1 MFPVSLLMSQVD
13 CVMSAAVSLSLV
25 DPFLVS
31 CNCSTGVAV
40 GMKDLG
46 TEQFLP
52 ASRYKETR
60 NLHLRKVTDAYVLVK
75 IVNTKSLDLVF

>member
-1 MFPVSLLMSQVD
+1 MFPVSLHMSQVD
-13 CVMSAAVSLSLV
+13 CVMSAVVSLSLV

-40 GMKDLG
+40 GMKDMG

-60 NLHLRKVTDAYVLVK
+60 NLHLRKVTDSYVLVK